1 MARHFITRLTTAQR
15 TAGTAAVGELVFDT
29 DLNQYFQGTASAGP
43 NNWGMLAAESIA
55 SVVQYSPS
63 TTYAVNEIVRD
74 SMGLLYVSLVT
85 SNTGNALSDT
95 NSWLAV
101 GGGAAGIT
109 VQDEGTALT
118 TQADTINF
126 TGAGVTA
133 TGTAGIKTV
142 DIPGPQSLTGV
153 AVRQLDALPKQAEY
167 DYTVDPASTDV
178 DLDSSEDFLN
188 SLGFNLVF
196 NNNRVIAANTTF
208 YLYNT
213 PPSPLTNATAEP
225 DIILTYPNFGYN
237 NMNLSNNR
245 NSFIFIVEKGEGILS
260 EFLIANDL
268 PNVNLQ
274 QTITFDGVSYNGNT
288 LFSTLYTR
296 AASDT
301 GTEVLTY
308 NRADGSIDWRVSAAG
323 TGDITAVNTA
333 GNSGLQGGVTS
344 GAANLSLTNTGVTA
358 AAYANAN
365 VTVDVQG
372 RITEISAGTLPNAP
386 AINYNSGNPTLQSPV
401 TAEQIRNLIGA
412 GTPSGVQSG
421 ATFPTSPTVGMIFVL
436 TTSIA
441 GPPAFDE
448 GVYIRTAQGQWQSA
462 DIVSINTIG
471 PPGTATSQSLGK
483 IVFAQQ
489 SDSFWISD
497 GTEWHLMS
505 VTLGNPDF
513 TTGDEVAFDTRVAD
527 VRTRLVATVS
537 NTYEDV
543 RIEAPAMGDPTPTAG
558 FSLAPETNSSNQ
570 VAFIT
575 IGLPNNTLATAFMN
589 SLAVGDRI
597 VTATEGRD
605 NRTFGIIASASD
617 LNMTNRTVRLTLE
630 CAATPNGFILAPFPP
645 GIPFPDVTNVTAI
658 LGRANDIRPAERT
671 LGALPDVSIT
681 ADNTHFTAQTGGTT
695 SVTNLMGDGDYIIA
709 TRVLE
714 LIFVSASDRAP
725 YVEGTNVAFTAS
737 TVAQADIPTNI
748 LFTGAV
754 TSSRTDG
761 NLGEVVEITVDQRYA
776 TFFDQ
781 FNLAQG
787 STTERAISGATVGG
801 WRAWNFVS
809 DDVGVA
815 VFNAHGDLF
824 NQSISDFQARL
835 TVGGGVT
842 IASTLPSTT
851 GTVGELISTT
861 GATSVVGDQF
871 ERVTWSIPRTDVIA
885 AFGTAT
891 SITVALYARLP
902 NNDGSG
908 GTVQNTS
915 NSRTVTIAQGSV
927 SDFVAGL
934 PAQIMA
940 QAGWEAVFTGANPLY
955 TITADDDGTNVNLR
969 VTSTVAGDLTPNA
982 ETRGSGVTGQ
992 DGFILVGNG
1001 TLASSGPL
1009 ATDLTIDTV
1018 GAAPTIYPRD
1028 VYVRR
1033 SNVGNPTDWIPVD
1046 STDRVTFRTG
1056 EDTGATDSHTYP
1068 GVTSTLGGQN
1078 NDPNVITYHFA
1089 NENDVFA
1096 FFALTG
1102 AEANNGVTTREVM
1115 VTYGSEMITFPVGTQ
1130 LGPAGGP
1137 DLDVLNRSVLVVTPG
1152 PLASQTT
1159 PTNFVIP
1166 ATADTQVHVT
1176 GNNFELTGTGGI
1188 DVDLDQST
1196 STITIDGSSIGGG
1209 IPSGNDLP
1217 ATTGT
1222 IGELF
1227 ILTATD
1233 NPAQPG
1239 LYRRFLN
1246 SGTQGDWLLNGS
1258 PYVHHEQGTG
1268 SAIIRRID
1276 GGTFLNGTLTLPAGT
1291 TGDTFTT
1298 AEELWWGG
1306 NAASITVPGAGQDAF
1321 QTATLT
1327 ADSAATTGFFNTG
1340 MMLPAG
1346 TYVFGAH
1353 LTVEQ
1358 DGLGGN
1364 ADRMYPELQVT
1375 IGTETFNASGYLR
1388 IRAPHEPGTAAFTEA
1403 ISFTGADRAVSI
1415 AWRVPRD
1422 AGTAGGFSIPIDH
1435 LNMFFRRVQTTDTFV
1450 ANPGGTGLTALSS
1463 ITLGTTSYSV
1473 GGAVASID
1481 DIGDVDITGPANNQ
1495 ILQYSTGTNQWLN
1508 RTPTMVVNQTPL
1520 ADHNNVVATAPT
1532 DNQVLTWD
1540 ASTSMWGPETPT
1552 GGGGTTVGVWQAEN
1566 GVAITVPTSNTPTA
1580 LSWTTGAPFLFGTNF
1595 VTGGNSLPAGTYKFT
1610 LTSRCDQVTNAQNA
1624 GRGYWSTA
1632 LTVGTTVYE
1641 SGVDYIRYRQPHQG
1655 ANSIITVY
1663 VTTTG
1668 AATTFSATSTLN
1680 VEAAGSSANS
1690 TIPVGGTRLIIERLS

>member
-74 SMGLLYVSLVT
+74 SMGLLYVSLVA
-85 SNTGNALSDT
+85 SNIGNALSDT

-101 GGGAAGIT
+101 GGTGGVAI
-109 VQDEGTALT
+109 QDEGTALT

-133 TGTAGIKTV
+133 TGTAGTKTV

-365 VTVDVQG
+365 VTVDAQG

-436 TTSIA
+436 TADIA
-441 GPPAFDE
+441 GPPAFE
-448 GVYIRTAQGQWQSA
+448 SGVYLRTPLGDWQPLEI
-462 DIVSINTIG
+462 DSINTIG
-471 PPGTATSQSLGK
+471 PPGVAVEQTRSK
-483 IVFAQQ
+483 IVYTEQ
-489 SDSFWISD
+489 SNSFWISD
-497 GTEWHLMS
+497 GTNWHLMT
-505 VTLGNPDF
+505 VVLGNPDF

-543 RIEAPAMGDPTPTAG
+543 RIEAPAMGDPIPTAG

-575 IGLPNNTLATAFMN
+575 IGLPNNTLSTAFMN

-617 LNMTNRTVRLTLE
+617 LNTANRTVRLTLE

-761 NLGEVVEITVDQRYA
+761 NLGEVVEITVDQRYE

-824 NQSISDFQARL
+824 NQSISDFTPR
-835 TVGGGVT
+835 VGGTPRV
-842 IASTLPSTT
+842 ATLPSTMGSIGELVSTTGPTVDVVPGSPEVITFQDTVVNIQSGIGSNGTTSNSSLYAALPLASGT
-851 GTVGELISTT
+851 GTVTNSTGSFAFNFTANSVSSFMTNFASELQTMLPT
-861 GATSVVGDQF
+861 LFPGA
-871 ERVTWSIPRTDVIA
+871 A
-885 AFGTAT
+885 AFTVTSEVDATNVRLILTAT
-891 SITVALYARLP
+891 S
-902 NNDGSG
+902 N
-908 GTVQNTS
+908 
-915 NSRTVTIAQGSV
+915 
-927 SDFVAGL
+927 
-934 PAQIMA
+934 
-940 QAGWEAVFTGANPLY
+940 
-955 TITADDDGTNVNLR
+955 
-969 VTSTVAGDLTPNA
+969 GDLPQASIVTGTANA
-982 ETRGSGVTGQ
+982 RGFFLGFTQPGGFSYLGDDQTISIVDGVTGSS
-992 DGFILVGNG
+992 NG
-1001 TLASSGPL
+1001 VFPSGL
-1009 ATDLTIDTV
+1009 YRRTTNSGTI
-1018 GAAPTIYPRD
+1018 A
-1028 VYVRR
+1028 
-1033 SNVGNPTDWIPVD
+1033 DWTPVD
-1046 STDRVTFRTG
+1046 SLDRITFSTG
-1056 EDTGATDSHTYP
+1056 EDTGETASHTFT
-1068 GVTSTLGGQN
+1068 GVTTTLGGQSGT
-1078 NDPNVITYHFA
+1078 DPNIATFTFA
-1089 NENDVFA
+1089 SQDDAFA

-1102 AEANNGVTTREVM
+1102 GEANNGTSTRSLTVVYGATTLV
-1115 VTYGSEMITFPVGTQ
+1115 FPVGTL
-1130 LGPAGGP
+1130 LGPGGGAT
-1137 DLDVLNRSVLVVTPG
+1137 LDVLNRSVVTGGLV
-1152 PLASQTT
+1152 AQST
-1159 PTNFVIP
+1159 PTSFVVD
-1166 ATADTQVHVT
+1166 ATADIPVHA
-1176 GNNFELTGTGGI
+1176 TGTRFNLVGAGTV
-1188 DVDLDQST
+1188 DVDIDPAT
-1196 STITIDGSSIGGG
+1196 DTITF
-1209 IPSGNDLP
+1209 
-1217 ATTGT
+1217 TG
-1222 IGELF
+1222 
-1227 ILTATD
+1227 A
-1233 NPAQPG
+1233 
-1239 LYRRFLN
+1239 
-1246 SGTQGDWLLNGS
+1246 
-1258 PYVHHEQGTG
+1258 
-1268 SAIIRRID
+1268 
-1276 GGTFLNGTLTLPAGT
+1276 
-1291 TGDTFTT
+1291 
-1298 AEELWWGG
+1298 
-1306 NAASITVPGAGQDAF
+1306 PGAG
-1321 QTATLT
+1321 
-1327 ADSAATTGFFNTG
+1327 G
-1340 MMLPAG
+1340 
-1346 TYVFGAH
+1346 
-1353 LTVEQ
+1353 
-1358 DGLGGN
+1358 GL
-1364 ADRMYPELQVT
+1364 D
-1375 IGTETFNASGYLR
+1375 
-1388 IRAPHEPGTAAFTEA
+1388 
-1403 ISFTGADRAVSI
+1403 D
-1415 AWRVPRD
+1415 
-1422 AGTAGGFSIPIDH
+1422 
-1435 LNMFFRRVQTTDTFV
+1435 
-1450 ANPGGTGLTALSS
+1450 LS
-1463 ITLGTTSYSV
+1463 
-1473 GGAVASID
+1473 
-1481 DIGDVDITGPANNQ
+1481 DVDITGEANGQ
-1495 ILQYSTGTNQWLN
+1495 ILQYDGTRWLN
-1508 RTPTMVVNQTPL
+1508 RTADRVVDRTTLRTHSDVSSVLPTM
-1520 ADHNNVVATAPT
+1520 
-1532 DNQVLTWD
+1532 NQVLKWNGTMWAPAAD
-1540 ASTSMWGPETPT
+1540 ETAAGSTGLVSAIWQGENSGIVSAPAPLNTTATETPLT
-1552 GGGGTTVGVWQAEN
+1552 IGQTHTFG
-1566 GVAITVPTSNTPTA
+1566 TA
-1580 LSWTTGAPFLFGTNF
+1580 LNPLS
-1595 VTGGNSLPAGTYKFT
+1595 SLPAGTYRFT
-1610 LTSRCDQVTNAQNA
+1610 LTMVPTGLTGTTDGRTGFSPYIRVGGSNVTTYSAAGNFGTYLRTASSRFSGGTISISKIATIATA
-1624 GRGYWSTA
+1624 GA
-1632 LTVGTTVYE
+1632 LTVGVAARTERGTAAT
-1641 SGVDYIRYRQPHQG
+1641 INFA
-1655 ANSIITVY
+1655 ANSI
-1663 VTTTG
+1663 
-1668 AATTFSATSTLN
+1668 S
-1680 VEAAGSSANS
+1680 
-1690 TIPVGGTRLIIERLS
+1690 LIIEQLA